1 MLTAVRNTLSPAF
14 NTTSTTPGTT
24 TSTGTNTGTN
34 TTTSTPTNTGS
45 TGTNAAKPG
54 DPPIGPA
61 EPSAPRGSL
70 PTNTKGAMG
79 RDQFLQMLTAQ
90 LKNQDPLNPMDGK
103 DMAAQLAQFSTV
115 EQLVQMNKTLSS
127 QQSRDGEIIDAI
139 TKLGETQTARSDEL
153 AQLIEGQMAMA
164 TVGKTGVTPGNTTF
178 VDREGNGPIV
188 VDTGSRTGA
197 GRITITNAKGEEVTK
212 VSVKVNTAGQ
222 QSFNVGDLITDPKLP
237 AGKYTFKFEVA
248 TDGGQFQEVKTYTA
262 GRITGMKYDKGNPI
276 LIIGDTLSVPMSQL
290 TQIRA

>member
-1 MLTAVRNTLSPAF
+1 MLTAVRNTISPVF
-14 NTTSTTPGTT
+14 NTTT
-24 TSTGTNTGTN
+24 TGTN
-34 TTTSTPTNTGS
+34 TTTG
-45 TGTNAAKPG
+45 TGTGADATTPVPG
-54 DPPIGPA
+54 QPPIGPA
-61 EPSAPRGSL
+61 EPSAPRGAL

-115 EQLVQMNKTLSS
+115 EQLIQMNQTLSS
-127 QQSRDGEIIDAI
+127 QQSRDGEIIEAI
-139 TKLGETQTARSDEL
+139 TKLDETQAARSDEL

-164 TVGKTGVTPGNTTF
+164 TVGKTGVTLGNTTF
-178 VDREGNGPIV
+178 VDRDGNGPIV
-188 VDTGSRTGA
+188 VDTGTRTGA
-197 GRITITNAKGEEVTK
+197 GRVTITNAKGEEVAR
-212 VSVKVNTAGQ
+212 VSVNVATAGQ

-248 TDGGQFQEVKTYTA
+248 KDGGQFEAVKTYTA
-262 GRITGMKYDKGNPI
+262 GRITGMKYDNGNPI
-276 LIIGDTLSVPMSQL
+276 LIIGDSLSVPMSQL